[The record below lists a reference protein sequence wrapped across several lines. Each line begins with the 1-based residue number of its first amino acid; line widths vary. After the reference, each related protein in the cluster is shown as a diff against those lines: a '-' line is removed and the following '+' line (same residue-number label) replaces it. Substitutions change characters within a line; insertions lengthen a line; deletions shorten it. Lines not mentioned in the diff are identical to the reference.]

1 MTSPSPFDENGLQ
14 YAWNSTSIK
23 LSQECLYKYKLIM
36 LDGWQSPTLSLHLRF
51 GLHYASALEEFHK
64 AMALGV
70 PRDEALIDIIAD
82 TMVVTWDYEKCETC
96 EGTGR
101 ALIMR
106 CEGGQPYQRED
117 DCPDCNG
124 TGDVPGSGTAW
135 ETDDS
140 AKNRPNLIRSIIW
153 YLDHFEDD
161 NTKTIILADGSA
173 AVEHSLIVPV
183 DNDLLFTGHL
193 DRLVDYAHNIYVQDQ
208 KTTKT
213 TISQRYFEGYSPDT
227 QMSIYTFMAKAA
239 LSIPVHGVMIDAAQI
254 AVGFTRFERGFTFR
268 SPTQLNEWYDNTM
281 LDIERA
287 RAATREKHFPMNPT
301 ACGNYGGCMF
311 RRACSRSP
319 EVRSQFLKADYIQ
332 GSPMNP
338 LEIR

>member
-14 YAWNSTSIK
+14 FAWNSTSIK
-23 LSQECLYKYKLIM
+23 LAQECLYKYKLVM

-51 GLHYASALEEFHK
+51 GLHYAAALEEFHK

-70 PRDEALIDIIAD
+70 PRDKALIDIIAD
-82 TMVVTWDYEKCETC
+82 AMVVTWDYELDAEGNAI
-96 EGTGR
+96 EGTG
-101 ALIMR
+101 A
-106 CEGGQPYQRED
+106 
-117 DCPDCNG
+117 
-124 TGDVPGSGTAW
+124 AW

-161 NTKTIILADGSA
+161 NTKTIVLADGSA
-173 AVEHSLIVPV
+173 AVEHSLTVSV

-268 SPTQLNEWYDNTM
+268 SPAQLNEWYDNTM

-287 RAATREKHFPMNPT
+287 RAATKEKHFPMNPT
-301 ACGNYGGCMF
+301 ACGNFGGCQF

-319 EVRSQFLKADYIQ
+319 EVRTQFLKADYIQ